1 MIFLF
6 LATHR
11 NTLMLPKVTDGN
23 VLERGVLYTYE
34 VQLRGVFLMVF
45 PWLDL
50 LIHLDGPKPTDSE
63 CC

>member
-11 NTLMLPKVTDGN
+11 NMLMSPKVTEGN

-34 VQLRGVFLMVF
+34 VRLSGVFNGVSRM
-45 PWLDL
+45 DL
-50 LIHLDGPKPTDSE
+50 LIHLGAPELTDSE
-63 CC
+63 GY